1 MGLSALLHLLALVSR
16 RGHLL
21 LIVVLVLRGVGVEL
35 LSGSRII
42 IHGRALLTV
51 MSALLEL
58 LVSVRIAHM
67 PAKIRIGELLALS
80 LLRIVGLS
88 EAVGTS
94 DGIVLGAAERTILS
108 AAVSVGRV

>member
-67 PAKIRIGELLALS
+67 PAKIYSVKERALKQKSDLLVLANCWPC
-80 LLRIVGLS
+80 RCCGL
-88 EAVGTS
+88 
-94 DGIVLGAAERTILS
+94 
-108 AAVSVGRV
+108 